1 MPPKIHAKIQ
11 FMSKYRMLTDFASTI
26 SEAQGTSAVAVAKR
40 NFGSYYNQFV
50 LAYEALLGLS
60 SEEIPEGEMEQIH
73 AQFSEINKLLV
84 KLEQASEGRGSADE
98 PRIPHHSQKLPTLIR
113 SAFEQ
118 RYGTCHQVL
127 PSVHQLLEVLDEQCR
142 VQLAVSPTPEA
153 ASGRSYHRPPPRRG
167 QQGAS
172 TSGARGRPARG
183 VHPVHQVNPISSCS
197 FCGGDHSLYKCVDFL
212 SMSPVARKSWAKKSG
227 HCFKCLRL
235 HYAKECSHTNW
246 CLHCKSPDH
255 NSLICN
261 AAASSR
267 AQVSPDHS
275 QPGASTSGQGRQIPR
290 RQSPVRQYQHVA
302 QVQVGSQG
310 GHPVAQVTH
319 SPQWSGSQGG
329 QSNVPVTQP
338 LYQEAPSAQALASHR
353 PRLPVGAR
361 AQWAQSEYQALR
373 YGQRISPIPPQS
385 PPSPQ

>member
-118 RYGTCHQVL
+118 RYGTCHHVL

-167 QQGAS
+167 RQGAS
-172 TSGARGRPARG
+172 TSEARGRPARG
-183 VHPVHQVNPISSCS
+183 VHQVHQ
-197 FCGGDHSLYKCVDFL
+197 GQL
-212 SMSPVARKSWAKKSG
+212 
-227 HCFKCLRL
+227 LRL
-235 HYAKECSHTNW
+235 GNHLKGTNLW
-246 CLHCKSPDH
+246 C
-255 NSLICN
+255 
-261 AAASSR
+261 
-267 AQVSPDHS
+267 
-275 QPGASTSGQGRQIPR
+275 
-290 RQSPVRQYQHVA
+290 QH
-302 QVQVGSQG
+302 
-310 GHPVAQVTH
+310 QVTV
-319 SPQWSGSQGG
+319 G
-329 QSNVPVTQP
+329 NR
-338 LYQEAPSAQALASHR
+338 PSVSHR
-353 PRLPVGAR
+353 AGNPSIMHKAWARVATHLCVHLNRAR
-361 AQWAQSEYQALR
+361 AATQMYQ
-373 YGQRISPIPPQS
+373 
-385 PPSPQ
+385 

>member
-60 SEEIPEGEMEQIH
+60 SEEIPELEMEQIH

-84 KLEQASEGRGSADE
+84 RLEQASERGGSADE
-98 PRIPHHSQKLPTLIR
+98 PRIRHHSQKLPTLIR

-118 RYGTCHQVL
+118 RYGTCHQVI

-167 QQGAS
+167 RQGAS
-172 TSGARGRPARG
+172 TSEARGRPARG
-183 VHPVHQVNPISSCS
+183 VHQVHQVNSISSCS
-197 FCGGDHSLYKCVDFL
+197 FCSGDHSLYRCAVFL
-212 SMSPVARKSWAKKSG
+212 SMSPVARKAWAKRSG

-235 HYAKECSHTNW
+235 HYARDCSQRNW
-246 CLHCKSPDH
+246 CLHCKSPEH

-261 AAASSR
+261 AGAAPKAR
-267 AQVSPDHS
+267 ESPERD
-275 QPGASTSGQGRQIPR
+275 QPVVSTSGHG
-290 RQSPVRQYQHVA
+290 RQSPKRQSPGRQPQHHA
-302 QVQVGSQG
+302 QGVGQGGYPLVCAPQPSQG
-310 GHPVAQVTH
+310 GH
-319 SPQWSGSQGG
+319 SD
-329 QSNVPVTQP
+329 VPVTQP
-338 LYQEAPSAQALASHR
+338 LYQEAPSAQAMAAYR
-353 PRLPVGAR
+353 PRPPVGAR